1 MDRKKVSKI
10 WIFHFRGLFLR
21 AFLRLGNLYP
31 EAVQTQKSPSGQ
43 LPEGRRPEG
52 LGSKNKS
59 SMIAVFGRF
68 CSAVA
73 IRGA

>member
-1 MDRKKVSKI
+1 MKNKKNGPKKG
-10 WIFHFRGLFLR
+10 FK
-21 AFLRLGNLYP
+21 NLNFSLP
-31 EAVQTQKSPSGQ
+31 SPSGQ

-73 IRGA
+73 ICGA